1 MINCYYTY
9 YYYCYIMRRHWTRSQ
24 LFRFDAAPDPR
35 GSAAQRSC
43 HFSADAVLCR
53 IHVYISLSLY
63 IYIYIHIVYI
73 YIYIC
78 IYTYHGVCIH
88 ISLYLSLYV
97 YIYIYIYIYIDMSG
111 AAMSTDTRAGGKGR
125 ATGIGPDRFK
135 GFLTNR
141 ARTVFPTPFE
151 ISSCF

>member
-1 MINCYYTY
+1 M
-9 YYYCYIMRRHWTRSQ
+9 YIYVSWCMYSY
-24 LFRFDAAPDPR
+24 L
-35 GSAAQRSC
+35 S
-43 HFSADAVLCR
+43 
-53 IHVYISLSLY
+53 ISLSL
-63 IYIYIHIVYI
+63 
-73 YIYIC
+73 C
-78 IYTYHGVCIH
+78 I
-88 ISLYLSLYV
+88 